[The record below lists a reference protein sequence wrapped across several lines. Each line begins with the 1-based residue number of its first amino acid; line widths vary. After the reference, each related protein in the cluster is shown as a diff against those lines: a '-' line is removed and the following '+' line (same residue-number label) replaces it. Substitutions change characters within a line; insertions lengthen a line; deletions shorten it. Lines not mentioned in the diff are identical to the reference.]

1 MFESLVKEK
10 INLEKS
16 KIRLLSPVSR
26 EAIRKSELSPF
37 IKNFIF
43 NETQEITESDYL
55 DELIEKG
62 VKLQFN
68 FTIRPKWTLLNYV
81 YGSIESKSDNEIR
94 HKLKVFTFYKFYPDT
109 ILNYLDEERHLYV
122 SKNKVELLL
131 NDTDEVLYNKLTKE
145 ISGVKIKNFLVN
157 IFKLKY
163 ENESE
168 INLGST
174 IPFSFIKIFLED
186 KGYDDLLKKFD
197 IITKLKDSTL
207 VSYKDIIKV
216 LTDKYTQQ
224 ETKPEE
230 ILSKTDE
237 NVEADKTEQDN
248 SKNRNEGKE
257 IFEPIPQPIEI
268 TETKEEKTEKKIE
281 VEIPKTAITKKE
293 DKQLKKEINYTKYDI
308 YSDDLVKERDEKQKV
323 EDEKI
328 HDEEQEIFSE
338 SHDNESGDQYE
349 IKRLFSQRELT
360 GIQEKI
366 YGGSKTA
373 MRNSFRTL
381 AAADNWKDATSHL
394 KELYNDHK
402 VNIYHKQVVKFT
414 DALQEHFLNK
424 ENKG

>member
-10 INLEKS
+10 TNLEKN

-26 EAIRKSELSPF
+26 NTVGKSELSPF

-94 HKLKVFTFYKFYPDT
+94 HKLKVFTFYKFYADT
-109 ILNYLDEERHLYV
+109 VLNYLDEERHLYV
-122 SKNKVELLL
+122 SKGKVELLL
-131 NDTDEVLYNKLTKE
+131 NDTNEVLYNKLTNE

-168 INLGST
+168 INLEST
-174 IPFSFIKIFLED
+174 VPFSFIKIFLED
-186 KGYDDLLKKFD
+186 KGYDDLLKKFNA
-197 IITKLKDSTL
+197 IQNLKDGTL

-216 LTDKYTQQ
+216 LTDKYIPQG
-224 ETKPEE
+224 TKHEE
-230 ILSKTDE
+230 STENNKKEKTGNKAE
-237 NVEADKTEQDN
+237 
-248 SKNRNEGKE
+248 E
-257 IFEPIPQPIEI
+257 IFEPVVI
-268 TETKEEKTEKKIE
+268 TSENIQEESKEEKKEVIVDIPKAKEKKE
-281 VEIPKTAITKKE
+281 PKA
-293 DKQLKKEINYTKYDI
+293 QKKEINFTKYDI
-308 YSDDLVKERDEKQKV
+308 YSDDLIKERDEKQK
-323 EDEKI
+323 EEEEKI
-328 HDEEQEIFSE
+328 SNEEQEIFSE
-338 SHDNESGDQYE
+338 SHDNETGDQYE
-349 IKRLFSQRELT
+349 IKRLFSQRELSV
-360 GIQEKI
+360 IQDKI

-381 AAADNWKDATSHL
+381 AATNNWKDAATHL
-394 KELYNDHK
+394 KQLYNEQK

-414 DALQEHFLNK
+414 DALQDHFLNK
-424 ENKG
+424 KGI